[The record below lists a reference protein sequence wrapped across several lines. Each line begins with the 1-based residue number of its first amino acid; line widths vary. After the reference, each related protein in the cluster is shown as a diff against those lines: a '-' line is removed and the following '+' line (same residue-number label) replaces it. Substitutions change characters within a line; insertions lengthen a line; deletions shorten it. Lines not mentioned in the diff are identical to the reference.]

1 MSEMME
7 AAASPRKTGFGQ
19 SAESVIAISLL
30 GVCAAAGL
38 AAFLSSGGEQSVTRT
53 AASEAATFELTAA
66 QSGEALQ
73 SEEQAVLAE
82 WQRRLDGEFSQ
93 HEQSKLQQQQL
104 ATLQEQS
111 AALAMAQAA
120 AEAAARAAEAAE
132 ARARNAEKERQQA
145 IASARQKEAPAKA
158 SPIGGVS
165 TKEDVKPAVVSRR
178 AASIDWDSCARPQYP
193 DESVRLG
200 QQGTVTMEFSLDAL
214 GVVQDGRIIETSG
227 TRRLDYRA
235 LSALSKCRFEPE
247 LVNGKAV
254 ESLTQLRFTWKL
266 TR

>member
-1 MSEMME
+1 MID
-7 AAASPRKTGFGQ
+7 AVGAPRKVGLGQ

-38 AAFLSSGGEQSVTRT
+38 TAWLSSGGEQSVAMPAPTS
-53 AASEAATFELTAA
+53 AAVALS
-66 QSGEALQ
+66 SVKNDDALQ
-73 SEEQAVLAE
+73 SEEQAVLAQ

-120 AEAAARAAEAAE
+120 AEAASRAAEAAE
-132 ARARNAEKERQQA
+132 IRARSAEKGRRQALAVQ
-145 IASARQKEAPAKA
+145 AKA
-158 SPIGGVS
+158 APQQGAAGVQ
-165 TKEDVKPAVVSRR
+165 KAAAVRR
-178 AASIDWDSCARPQYP
+178 AASVDWNSCSRPEYP

-200 QQGTVTMEFSLDAL
+200 QQGTVTMEFMLDTQ
-214 GVVQDGRIIETSG
+214 GVVQDGRIVESSG

-235 LSALSKCRFEPE
+235 LSALSKCQFEPE
-247 LVNGKAV
+247 LLNGEAV
-254 ESLTQLRFTWKL
+254 EATAQLRFTWKL

>member
-1 MSEMME
+1 MSEVMG
-7 AAASPRKTGFGQ
+7 AAVSPRRTGLGQ

-38 AAFLSSGGEQSVTRT
+38 AAFLSSGEEQRVRRAT
-53 AASEAATFELTAA
+53 ASEAATFELSTA
-66 QSGEALQ
+66 QNGEALQ
-73 SEEQAVLAE
+73 SEEQAVLAA

-93 HEQSKLQQQQL
+93 HEQSKLQQQL
-104 ATLQEQS
+104 ATLQKQS
-111 AALAMAQAA
+111 AALAMAQAE
-120 AEAAARAAEAAE
+120 AEAATRAAEAAE
-132 ARARNAEKERQQA
+132 TRAKNAERERLKA
-145 IASARQKEAPAKA
+145 IASVRQKEAPAKA
-158 SPIGGVS
+158 SPIDGVS
-165 TKEDVKPAVVSRR
+165 TKEDVKPAIVSRR

-200 QQGTVTMEFSLDAL
+200 QQGSVTMEFSLDAL

-235 LSALSKCRFEPE
+235 LSALSKCKFEPE
-247 LVNGKAV
+247 LVNGQAV

>member
-1 MSEMME
+1 MMD
-7 AAASPRKTGFGQ
+7 AVASPRKTGFGQ

-38 AAFLSSGGEQSVTRT
+38 AAFLSSGGEQSSTRT
-53 AASEAATFELTAA
+53 SASEAATFELSAA
-66 QSGEALQ
+66 QNGEALQ

-111 AALAMAQAA
+111 AALAIAQAA

-132 ARARNAEKERQQA
+132 ARAKNAEKERQKA
-145 IASARQKEAPAKA
+145 IASVRERSTPVPSSVLPDVKAPAKPEA
-158 SPIGGVS
+158 
-165 TKEDVKPAVVSRR
+165 KPVVASRR
-178 AASIDWDSCARPQYP
+178 PAAIDWDSCARPQYP

-214 GVVQDGRIIETSG
+214 GAVQDGRIVESSG

-235 LSALSKCRFEPE
+235 LSALSKCQFEPE

>member
-1 MSEMME
+1 MSEMMD
-7 AAASPRKTGFGQ
+7 AVASPRKTGFGQ

-38 AAFLSSGGEQSVTRT
+38 AAFLSSGSEQSATPT
-53 AASEAATFELTAA
+53 AASEAATFELSAA
-66 QSGEALQ
+66 QNDEALQ

-93 HEQSKLQQQQL
+93 HEQSQLQQQQL

-111 AALAMAQAA
+111 AALAVAQAA

-132 ARARNAEKERQQA
+132 TRANNAEKARQQALASARARAVTPPSEELPAAKE
-145 IASARQKEAPAKA
+145 E
-158 SPIGGVS
+158 
-165 TKEDVKPAVVSRR
+165 VKPAVVSRR
-178 AASIDWDSCARPQYP
+178 PATIDWDSCARPQYP

-200 QQGTVTMEFSLDAL
+200 QQGTVTMEFSLDTL
-214 GVVQDGRIIETSG
+214 GVVQDGKIIESSG

-235 LSALSKCRFEPE
+235 LSALSKCKFEPE
-247 LVNGKAV
+247 LVNGKPV

>member
-1 MSEMME
+1 MD
-7 AAASPRKTGFGQ
+7 AVVAPRKTGFGQ

-38 AAFLSSGGEQSVTRT
+38 TAWLSPGGEQSV
-53 AASEAATFELTAA
+53 AMPSSKLATFELSVA
-66 QSGEALQ
+66 QNDDALQ
-73 SEEQAVLAE
+73 SEEQAVLAQ

-120 AEAAARAAEAAE
+120 AEAASRAAEAAE
-132 ARARNAEKERQQA
+132 MRARSAEKARTQAVAAVQEKSKPQQA
-145 IASARQKEAPAKA
+145 AAAPV
-158 SPIGGVS
+158 SPAAP
-165 TKEDVKPAVVSRR
+165 VKR
-178 AASIDWDSCARPQYP
+178 AASIDWDSCSRPQYP

-200 QQGTVTMEFSLDAL
+200 QQGTVTMEFLLDAQ
-214 GVVQDGRIIETSG
+214 GIVQDGHIVESSG

-235 LSALSKCRFEPE
+235 LSALSKCQFEPE
-247 LVNGKAV
+247 LLNGEAV
-254 ESLTQLRFTWKL
+254 AATTQLRFTWKL

>member
-1 MSEMME
+1 VSEMID
-7 AAASPRKTGFGQ
+7 AVASPRKTGFGQ

-38 AAFLSSGGEQSVTRT
+38 AAFLSSGGEQSTTPT
-53 AASEAATFELTAA
+53 AASEAATFEMSSA
-66 QSGEALQ
+66 QNDEALQ

-93 HEQSKLQQQQL
+93 HEQSQLQQQQL

-111 AALAMAQAA
+111 AALAIAQAA

-132 ARARNAEKERQQA
+132 VRAKKAEMARQQA
-145 IASARQKEAPAKA
+145 IASARAVAPPREATAAVKE
-158 SPIGGVS
+158 
-165 TKEDVKPAVVSRR
+165 EVKPAVVSRR
-178 AASIDWDSCARPQYP
+178 PASIDWDSCARPQYP

-200 QQGTVTMEFSLDAL
+200 QQGTVTMEFAIDPL
-214 GVVQDGRIIETSG
+214 GAVQDGKIIESSG

-235 LSALSKCRFEPE
+235 LSALSKCKFEPE
-247 LVNGKAV
+247 LMNGKPV